1 MMRGGGN
8 PGEENLPPTSPPSPE
23 FLTSANPLSG
33 AFPVG
38 AEDEVSRSPAA
49 CGPSPW
55 EPRRPSNGE
64 SVRQRKNLPRGNG
77 GGRKAWDLDPFIG
90 LPRRSGGGG
99 RGSHRSMRN
108 GPSRGAGRGC
118 WVKPKEEPSPW
129 ARAFR
134 GGLFPFAGRAA
145 VRMER
150 GRPAQERRDGFA
162 FVRERAGRGYDHG
175 FGGGR
180 GGPFFANRPSWCW
193 RGR

>member
-33 AFPVG
+33 AFPEG

-99 RGSHRSMRN
+99 RGAHRSMRN

-129 ARAFR
+129 ARFSRRPVPVRREGRRAD
-134 GGLFPFAGRAA
+134 GAGPSRSGKT
-145 VRMER
+145 
-150 GRPAQERRDGFA
+150 GRLR
-162 FVRERAGRGYDHG
+162 VRAGARRKGIRSWVW
-175 FGGGR
+175 GR
-180 GGPFFANRPSWCW
+180 KGGPFFANRPFWCW